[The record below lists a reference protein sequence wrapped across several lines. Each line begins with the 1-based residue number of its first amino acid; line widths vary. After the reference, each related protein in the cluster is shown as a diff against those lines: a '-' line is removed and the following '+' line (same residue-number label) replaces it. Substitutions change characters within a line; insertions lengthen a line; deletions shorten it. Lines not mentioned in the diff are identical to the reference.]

1 MINPI
6 KAINPINNNNINNN
20 KINEN
25 IDNNIIN
32 NIDNENKK
40 EVIHFTK
47 GKKQEELIITTNPIE
62 NNDKNKDNII
72 TINTNNDKNSNNE
85 KEKIEQAKKI
95 MLLNELEI
103 NTLSYDL
110 ALKMDKRTYLEY
122 YISLVKTQHDL
133 LFPFYKDYN
142 APIIKYDL
150 FFINFSIAYT
160 INALF
165 FNDNTIHEIYK
176 DKGSFNLEYQIAQI
190 IYSSL
195 ISLLLNTIVKKLALL
210 NDDILEIKREK
221 NIDDIKEKEKSLFR
235 KIMIKSLLFFVIGF
249 LLLSFFWFYLAI
261 FGEVYKNTQYYLLK
275 DTLISFSLN
284 WVYPLDFFCTWH
296 F

>member
-1 MINPI
+1 
-6 KAINPINNNNINNN
+6 
-20 KINEN
+20 
-25 IDNNIIN
+25 
-32 NIDNENKK
+32 
-40 EVIHFTK
+40 
-47 GKKQEELIITTNPIE
+47 
-62 NNDKNKDNII
+62 
-72 TINTNNDKNSNNE
+72 
-85 KEKIEQAKKI
+85 

-110 ALKMDKRTYLEY
+110 AIKIDKRTYLEY

-133 LFPFYKDYN
+133 LFPFYNDYN

-165 FNDNTIHEIYK
+165 FNDKTIHEIYK

-195 ISLLLNTIVKKLALL
+195 ISLLLNTIMKKLALL

-284 WVYPLDFFCTWH
+284 WVYPLGIFFVPGIFRIRALSDEKKDKKYMYDFSKILQIL
-296 F
+296 